1 MNHLFTVKEASSFLR
16 VSPSTIYRYS
26 ERGLIPH
33 IKKKFGLRFRKEDL
47 EKWMEQDKKKA
58 TIVDSI
64 LKNALTNS
72 PPITIDRA
80 KGGKKVARKKTRH
93 NYGYGSV
100 YKRKHCRFWS
110 IDYYGADGNRVQQ
123 VIKGATY
130 QEEAHEALKKEVFD
144 AHFRKQKKNEPKKQ
158 ATFKELA
165 EMYIRD
171 WAKNNKL
178 GSWRTD
184 EGRIKKMKEF
194 FKDASADSITS
205 QDIERFKEE
214 MREEGLKLT
223 TVNKYVQILSK
234 LFTCGVK
241 WGYLKENPCRGIK
254 KYSEEPFRRT
264 RVLSREEEAELFKA
278 IVPEYLE
285 SLVRIFLNT
294 GLRRQELFKLTW
306 DDVDFRRRQLYIR
319 ETKTSKSRYI
329 PMNETVCTEL
339 RELNRN
345 RKDEGLVFKSPKT
358 GKGFVDIRRAFYG
371 ACRRAKIRNLLLL
384 DLRRTFATRLLEAG
398 ADIITVQQLLGHT
411 SVKTTQIYTMS
422 NQELKRHA
430 LSLLEPKEVPLCDIF
445 GDKKKEILVTNVF
458 SVN

>member
-1 MNHLFTVKEASSFLR
+1 MQELLTVQEAADFLKVSRSS
-16 VSPSTIYRYS
+16 VYRYC
-26 ERGLIPH
+26 EQNVIPH
-33 IKKKFGLRFRKEDL
+33 IKKSFGIRFKPEDL
-47 EKWMEQDKKKA
+47 EKWLEQDKRKA
-58 TIVDSI
+58 I
-64 LKNALTNS
+64 LIDNILRNALTNL
-72 PPITIDRA
+72 PPLAIDKA
-80 KGGKKVARKKTRH
+80 KGGKQVARIKTRH

-110 IDYYGADGNRVQQ
+110 IDYYDADGKRVQQ
-123 VIKGATY
+123 VIEGATN
-130 QEEAHEALKKEVFD
+130 QEGAHGTLKKEVFD
-144 AHFRKQKKNEPKKQ
+144 AHFRKQKKNEQKKQ
-158 ATFKELA
+158 VTFKELA
-165 EMYIRD
+165 DMYLSD

-205 QDIERFKEE
+205 QDIEKFKAKRKEK
-214 MREEGLKLT
+214 GLKLT

-285 SLVRIFLNT
+285 SMVRIFLNT
-294 GLRRQELFKLTW
+294 GLRRKELFKLTW

-422 NQELKRHA
+422 NQEQKRHA
-430 LSLLEPKEVPLCDIF
+430 LSLLEPKKVPRCDIF
-445 GDKKKEILVTNVF
+445 SDKKKEILVTDVF